1 MTVILRQL
9 LYQYYD
15 SLLIRIRILGSRLI
29 TIITIIIYIFLSRHR
44 IVTSE
49 ADAEMCNVV
58 SYSCKYS
65 FVSSMQDHYKLTYSS
80 LCMPTHSW
88 RQEQDKCSI
97 TKGSASRR
105 HTYCFFDIEKI
116 VDSFDR
122 KLFLRLPP
130 WSLLTHLLPLETS
143 ADLLFRLQDGH
154 VYTVLRRPT
163 SEGTSAHVKDVAD
176 DLATQLTATA
186 EGIKAKIGDYNWM
199 LKTISEE
206 ERVLKDKAK
215 ETLSDLSHI
224 FKITILFNVK

>member
-1 MTVILRQL
+1 MQKQFFAVFSWSRKRT
-9 LYQYYD
+9 YD
-15 SLLIRIRILGSRLI
+15 LSSR
-29 TIITIIIYIFLSRHR
+29 
-44 IVTSE
+44 E
-49 ADAEMCNVV
+49 
-58 SYSCKYS
+58 
-65 FVSSMQDHYKLTYSS
+65 
-80 LCMPTHSW
+80 
-88 RQEQDKCSI
+88 
-97 TKGSASRR
+97 
-105 HTYCFFDIEKI
+105 
-116 VDSFDR
+116 DR
-122 KLFLRLPP
+122 
-130 WSLLTHLLPLETS
+130 HLLPLETS
-143 ADLLFRLQDGH
+143 ADLLFRLQDGR